1 MDNIELLQI
10 ALAKGLQLIMIPRKS
25 HLVVTVLEMFYNVTY
40 IQPFG

>member
-1 MDNIELLQI
+1 MDNIELHEI
-10 ALAKGLQLIMIPRKS
+10 ALAKGLQLITVPRKP